1 MGPLSDIK
9 RKYGSSYIW
18 MCRYFCY
25 VMMVGMRLRKVVD
38 ALSNILGG
46 VRDLYRTVY
55 STLCYV
61 VVNQ

>member
-9 RKYGSSYIW
+9 RKYGNSYIW

-25 VMMVGMRLRKVVD
+25 VMMVGMRLCKVVD

-46 VRDLYRTVY
+46 GATCIELCTVHY
-55 STLCYV
+55 AT
-61 VVNQ
+61 